1 MPDTQARSEDQ
12 QRILFAVAYRTV
24 ERQLHPVLRRH
35 YDLTSIRLRREAM
48 QALEEG
54 PLPDL
59 VLIDVP
65 SIRFDVTRFFES
77 IETMELSVATF
88 LLLGKGMRL
97 DQMPK
102 AHGYLRHPF
111 SSRQL
116 LARLRRVLPP
126 TLHRTVEWCGLCLD
140 TESNFLIWDERHAP
154 VTPKVAALSRIFLTR
169 PDEIITREE
178 LMKEVWGTD
187 YMGDTRTLD
196 VHIHWFREALTEVG
210 APFELMTKR
219 SVGYYFVD
227 SDF

>member
-1 MPDTQARSEDQ
+1 MPDTQERSADQ
-12 QRILFAVAYRTV
+12 QRVLFAVAHRTV
-24 ERQLHPVLRRH
+24 ERQLHPVLHRH
-35 YDLTSIRLRREAM
+35 YELTSVRLRREAM
-48 QALEEG
+48 QALEG
-54 PLPDL
+54 DPLPDL
-59 VLIDVP
+59 ILVDVP

-77 IETMELSVATF
+77 LEMMDLTIATF

-126 TLHRTVEWCGLCLD
+126 TLQRTVEWRGLCLD

-154 VTPKVAALSRIFLTR
+154 VTPKVAALSRMFLTR

-210 APFELMTKR
+210 APFELMTQR
-219 SVGYYFVD
+219 SVGYYFVA

>member
-1 MPDTQARSEDQ
+1 MPETQERSADQ
-12 QRILFAVAYRTV
+12 QRVLFAVAHRTV
-24 ERQLHPVLRRH
+24 ERQLQPVLRRH
-35 YDLTSIRLRREAM
+35 YQLTSVRLRREAM
-48 QALEEG
+48 NVLESES
-54 PLPDL
+54 LPDL
-59 VLIDVP
+59 VLVDVP
-65 SIRFDVTRFFES
+65 SIRFDVNRFFES
-77 IETMELSVATF
+77 LEALDLSLATF

-126 TLHRTVEWCGLCLD
+126 TLQRTVEWCGLCLD
-140 TESNFLIWDERHAP
+140 TESNFLIWDEEHAP
-154 VTPKVAALSRIFLTR
+154 VTPKVAALSRMFLTH
-169 PDEIITREE
+169 PDEIITREQ

-196 VHIHWFREALTEVG
+196 VHVHWFREALEEVG

-219 SVGYYFVD
+219 SVGYYFVQ
-227 SDF
+227 SSA

>member
-1 MPDTQARSEDQ
+1 MPETQERSEDQ
-12 QRILFAVAYRTV
+12 QRILFTVAHRTV
-24 ERQLHPVLRRH
+24 ERQLHPVLQRH
-35 YDLTSIRLRREAM
+35 YQLTTVQLRREAM
-48 QALEEG
+48 DVLAHN

-59 VLIDVP
+59 VLVDVP
-65 SIRFDVTRFFES
+65 SIRFDVNRFFES
-77 IETMELSVATF
+77 LSTMDLSVATF

-102 AHGYLRHPF
+102 AHGYLRPPF

-126 TLHRTVEWCGLCLD
+126 TLRRTVEWHGLCLD
-140 TESNFLIWDERHAP
+140 TEGNFLVWDDRHAP
-154 VTPKVAALSRIFLTR
+154 VTPKVAALSRMFLTH
-169 PDEIITREE
+169 PDEVITREQ

-196 VHIHWFREALTEVG
+196 VHVHWFREALIEIG

-227 SDF
+227 ASV

>member
-1 MPDTQARSEDQ
+1 MPETQAGPEEQ
-12 QRILFAVAYRTV
+12 PQILFAVAHRTV
-24 ERQLHPVLRRH
+24 ERQLRPVLQRH
-35 YDLTSIRLRREAM
+35 YQLTTVQLRREAM
-48 QALEEG
+48 QVLESN
-54 PLPDL
+54 PAPDL
-59 VLIDVP
+59 ILVDVP

-77 IETMELSVATF
+77 LRTMDLPAATF

-126 TLHRTVEWCGLCLD
+126 TLHQTVEWRGLCLD
-140 TESNFLIWDERHAP
+140 TESNFLVWDEQHAP
-154 VTPKVAALSRIFLTR
+154 VTPKVAALSRMFLSH
-169 PDEIITREE
+169 PDEVITREH
-178 LMKEVWGTD
+178 LMKEVWGTE

-210 APFELMTKR
+210 APFELITR
-219 SVGYYFVD
+219 RGVGYYFVKAD
-227 SDF
+227 T